1 MFRSIRKHLN
11 PASLI
16 AMVALFAA
24 LGGVSYAAATI
35 NGKDIKNKS
44 IAGKKLKNGAVNK
57 AKVKKGSLTADRLT
71 AGARASLKGNQG
83 NQGNQGAP
91 GAPGPV
97 GPQGPQGIAGTA
109 LAYAQV
115 NDSGASSLVSAR
127 TSGFAGV
134 ARSAVGIYCLALD
147 ASLVDQAFAG
157 GAPTRPTV
165 ASVEL
170 GNTGTPTDQ
179 LTVAP
184 RGANNNCPANNFEVR
199 TYRGGAL
206 ADDISFTLLVP

>member
-1 MFRSIRKHLN
+1 MFRRIRKHAN

-16 AMVALFAA
+16 AMVALFVA

-83 NQGNQGAP
+83 N
-91 GAPGPV
+91 PGPA
-97 GPQGPQGIAGTA
+97 GPQGPQGVAGTA

-115 NDSGASSLVSAR
+115 SSTGASSLVSAR
-127 TSGFAGV
+127 TSGFV
-134 ARSAVGIYCLALD
+134 AVTRPATGRYCLQPTPEVIA
-147 ASLVDQAFAG
+147 QAFAPNG
-157 GAPTRPTV
+157 SPTRPTV
-165 ASVEL
+165 ASVEY
-170 GNTGTPTDQ
+170 GNTSNQEDQ

-184 RGANNNCPANNFEVR
+184 RGANNLCPDNTFEVH
-199 TYRGGAL
+199 TYRTGAES
-206 ADDISFTLLVP
+206 DTVSFTLLVP